1 MRDEERMSLEKLAIF
16 MDLKQRII
24 LVMWRGLGLR
34 GVEMENNRAR

>member
-24 LVMWRGLGLR
+24 LVMRRGLGLR
-34 GVEMENNRAR
+34 GVEMENNRAL